1 MAYRIDY
8 PGKRKKRRFHY
19 WIFLILAF
27 AALLAVPRDKL
38 EYWLLPGDP
47 EVTAWALSELVES
60 LRQGTNAGQAVA
72 AFCRSIVQ
80 GAGLG

>member
-8 PGKRKKRRFHY
+8 PGRRKKRRFPY
-19 WIFLILAF
+19 WILLILAF
-27 AALLAVPRDKL
+27 TVLLAVPKDDL
-38 EYWLLPGDP
+38 EYWLLPGNP
-47 EVTAWALSELVES
+47 EVTAQALSELVKT

-72 AFCRSIVQ
+72 AFCGSILR

>member
-8 PGKRKKRRFHY
+8 PGRRKKRRFPY

-27 AALLAVPRDKL
+27 VVLLAVPKDDL
-38 EYWLLPGDP
+38 EYWLLPGNP
-47 EVTAWALSELVES
+47 EVTAQALSEIVKT

-72 AFCRSIVQ
+72 AFCGSILR